1 MNKLIKFIT
10 IGLLA
15 IGSSNKSIAQMA
27 NGSVCPDLNLTDIN
41 GNTYNLYSILNSG
54 KAVFI
59 DVSGAWCGPCWG
71 FHQTGI
77 LEELYNSYG
86 PSGTNEV
93 MVFYIEGESTNT
105 LAQLNGTSSG
115 TPADHDTYSQ
125 GNWVEGTPYPIV
137 DDANAANLLQTSFF
151 PTLYMICPSKKVWEI
166 SPSTVGAYW
175 TAEQH
180 HANAMACTNPIDA
193 ELISYV
199 GDAATCSA
207 VDLKV
212 KIQNKGVDPLTAA
225 TIVASNNGTQVASYD
240 WSGNL
245 LQFQEATVT
254 VGNTLLS
261 GDANIDFAITT
272 PNDVVATNNSTTGAI
287 SMAPVVTSQTVTVKI
302 TTDQYGSE
310 TTWKIRKGN
319 NAVVAGGSGGPYTDQ
334 SAVGEYA
341 QADVTVTLPATDCYK
356 FVVSDGYGDGMCC
369 DYGNGSYQVLD
380 GSGNVLLQGGSF
392 GSEETKKMN
401 AQFVGIEEAINTSSF
416 NVYPNP
422 TNGVATV
429 GFEVKNASTLAIE
442 ITNVAG
448 QVVFK
453 ETKSVMP
460 GAYIYPIDLTA
471 NASGLYFVKVAT
483 GDSNIVTKINLSK

>member
-1 MNKLIKFIT
+1 MKKFYKILS
-10 IGLLA
+10 IAAIALG
-15 IGSSNKSIAQMA
+15 IGSNASAQMA
-27 NGSVCPDLNLTDIN
+27 NGTTCPDLNLTDLN
-41 GNTYNLYSILNSG
+41 GNQYNLYTILNSG
-54 KAVFI
+54 KTVFI
-59 DVSGAWCGPCWG
+59 DVSAAWCGPCWG

-77 LEELYNSYG
+77 LEELYNTYG
-86 PSGTNEV
+86 PAGTNEV
-93 MVFYIEGESTNT
+93 MVFFIEGESTNS
-105 LAQLNGTSSG
+105 LAQLQGT
-115 TPADHDTYSQ
+115 TTSQ
-125 GNWVEGTPYPIV
+125 GYDGFSQGDWIAGTPYPIC
-137 DDANAANLLQTSFF
+137 DDATAANALDIGFF
-151 PTLYMICPSKKVWEI
+151 PTLYMICPSKKVWHI
-166 SPSTVGAYW
+166 SPSEVMAYW

-180 HANAMACTNPIDA
+180 HTNAMACTNPIDA

-254 VGNTLLS
+254 VGNTLLAA
-261 GDANIDFAITT
+261 DANIDFAITT
-272 PNDVVATNNSTTGAI
+272 PNDVIATNNSTTGAI